1 MPAETQ
7 RSAKVFMDCFVFF
20 HLYENKRIFIFYLA
34 AEKPANRKRDDAWSI
49 VTKEWVVTF

>member
-34 AEKPANRKRDDAWSI
+34 AEKPANRKGDDAWSI
-49 VTKEWVVTF
+49 ATKEWVVTF

>member
-7 RSAKVFMDCFVFF
+7 RSVKVFKDCFMFF
-20 HLYENKRIFIFYLA
+20 HLSENKRIFIFYLA
-34 AEKPANRKRDDAWSI
+34 AEKPANRKGDGAWSI